1 MSVLDLQ
8 GMQIDVQNPVIRA
21 GGDNGGH
28 NGGHNGGGPSNLSLL
43 LCTGLGAV

>member
-21 GGDNGGH
+21 GDD